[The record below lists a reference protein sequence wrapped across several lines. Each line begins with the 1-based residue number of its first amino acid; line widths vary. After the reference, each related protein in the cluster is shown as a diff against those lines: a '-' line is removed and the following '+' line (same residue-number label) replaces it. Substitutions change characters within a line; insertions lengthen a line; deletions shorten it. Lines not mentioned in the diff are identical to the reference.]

1 MFTYISILDH
11 YSIKHF
17 KKICL
22 KVMPRG
28 RLANVSL
35 GTFLQIAIN
44 MNNYSDFHILWN
56 ENRE

>member
-1 MFTYISILDH
+1 
-11 YSIKHF
+11 
-17 KKICL
+17 
-22 KVMPRG
+22 MPQG